1 LAGELPVP
9 RVDAWVVVMVVVLG
23 HDTTVSTRRGRGV
36 ADRLVQS
43 LDGWIEHYNVERP
56 ICREKLGGAAGH
68 RW

>member
-1 LAGELPVP
+1 
-9 RVDAWVVVMVVVLG
+9 MVVVLG
-23 HDTTVSTRRGRGV
+23 HDTTVSMRRGRGV